1 MSAFDPLGGL
11 SPGGHARSAATRA
24 VKDLVRK
31 HFDLDGSANVFVAE
45 IACAEA
51 DCPDT
56 ETVIAVFLEGGRKE
70 FRIDKPVADVTG
82 ADIAMACQ
90 LLTPDGGRA

>member
-1 MSAFDPLGGL
+1 MSGFDPLGAL
-11 SPGGHARSAATRA
+11 SPARRDRFAATRA

-31 HFDLDGSANVFVAE
+31 HFDLDATASVFVAE

-56 ETVIAVFLEGGRKE
+56 ETVLAVFLDSGRRE
-70 FRIDKPVADVTG
+70 FRIYKPVTDITG
-82 ADIAMACQ
+82 ADIAGACAE
-90 LLTPDGGRA
+90 LTAGGRA

>member
-1 MSAFDPLGGL
+1 MSGFDPLAGL
-11 SPGGHARSAATRA
+11 SGGGRDRSAATRA

-31 HFDLDGSANVFVAE
+31 HFDLNDTASVFVAE

-56 ETVIAVFLEGGRKE
+56 ETVIATFLGGNRRE
-70 FRIDKPVADVTG
+70 FRIYKRVGDITG
-82 ADIAMACQ
+82 ADIAAACG
-90 LLTPDGGRA
+90 TPSVEGGAA